1 MSTTLHEQTMS
12 PAPLKSA
19 AEADALVAQLMDL
32 MAELSEVVAQETEFA
47 RAGRVSA
54 AATLAEPKSDL
65 SRRYVAGTLKL
76 KASRPQLAQI
86 APDRRAA
93 LQQRHEALRALLKT
107 NMTVLATAHAVSEG
121 IVRGV
126 SNEIT
131 RRSMPHTYGASGR
144 PNVPSRNAAA
154 PIAVSRTL

>member
-1 MSTTLHEQTMS
+1 MSTTTHEPMMS
-12 PAPLKSA
+12 PAPAKTA
-19 AEADALVAQLMDL
+19 AEADALMAQLMGV
-32 MAELSEVVAQETEFA
+32 MTELAEVVQQETA
-47 RAGRVSA
+47 LVRAGRVSA
-54 AATLAEPKSDL
+54 ATTFAEPKSDL
-65 SRRYVAGTLKL
+65 SRRYVAATLRL
-76 KASRPQLAQI
+76 RASKPQLAQI

-131 RRSMPHTYGASGR
+131 RRSVPHTYGASGR
-144 PNVPSRNAAA
+144 TNAPSRSATA
-154 PIAVSRTL
+154 PIAVSRSL